1 MIAGR
6 LTPSGTVIE
15 ESIMQTLTRSLL
27 VTATFLI
34 GCATG
39 GAASQFVQ
47 PAAAQSPRPPPGT
60 PRWTYFCVK
69 NDDAEEVRDI
79 ANRVGA
85 DGFELAASSLSGGAD
100 MSSPIW
106 CFKRPY

>member
-1 MIAGR
+1 MIKQPA
-6 LTPSGTVIE
+6 
-15 ESIMQTLTRSLL
+15 MKTLRRSLL

-39 GAASQFVQ
+39 GAASHFVQ
-47 PAAAQSPRPPPGT
+47 PAAAQTPKSPPGT

-69 NDDAEEVRDI
+69 NDDAEEVRAI

-85 DGFELAASSLSGGAD
+85 DGFELAASALSGGAD